1 VRTQSEKEM
10 SDNRGLAKVGIVA
23 LLAAM
28 LVIPA
33 ALYVIPVVQAQGTFS
48 AWLKIVTPSWNGKP
62 CDGAP
67 PLTNPPMRACPDPD
81 FTGFADRYNLTG
93 QWYFVEVY
101 RETPAGILFGGK
113 FYPNATGFVKI
124 SWPDTWTNLTVVVK
138 AKSYDG
144 TEVGAGTLYD
154 GIIVYMLVVNASP
167 GYLQAKF
174 GISTTT
180 RRNAT
185 ILLDG
190 TVAHRPYGDS
200 WATLLNTAPALSRAG
215 PVDSLALFPGQ
226 FATAFND
233 PYARTAW
240 VANASVIFTP
250 FHVHTWYSVKDN
262 LSYAQVKIYEM
273 NVTTGGASL
282 IRAFVTKGDGSGYGL
297 YDPRTTGEMYPVWG
311 VRYKDNELIPI
322 PLQAINLTVRRPYMF
337 VQRAHLNVTV
347 RVWWETVLVNT
358 TFFAGR
364 DTPGGFT
371 NLGNGHVLDN
381 PPSLRDGIPTGDFY
395 ITTGPLAGRFLE
407 ALNLNYNHTTVP
419 YVTDG
424 HTDRLAIFL
433 NSTVFYWR
441 CGVRDDDLA
450 VNGTV
455 LSADTFGWGFRT
467 FNSSLFLARCKTNLR
482 DKDGNAYY
490 LQNQVGTT
498 EQPFGIPGDGYALT
512 NNPHAWPGYL
522 PQFRSYLR
530 VPNAT
535 MWMSLVGKYAGITVF
550 KELRRAVDEVYTS
563 RYYAGTVDLTTNDP
577 TKVAVDDKL
586 KTRTISDDL
595 GPYTGLRI
603 EIQYSG
609 GFMDSYGGAPQTV
622 GVFTLRNPYLIAL
635 KQTGTPQNWPNPW
648 ASPGNY
654 PEIFGTPPPKRVRLG
669 TSTTGGPI
677 VGRVESNRV
686 PPTGTFDDP
695 FITGLFFDDEGK
707 LLLVANV
714 SDIVFTFRD
723 SEGNVLDPSDV
734 EVFLIREN
742 GLPVKLLAYRFV
754 GELIPGKLAYEQV
767 GPVSWP
773 FLWRLNISATLL
785 GSPAPVY
792 VWVAFQVPED
802 LMYGIR
808 VKFAGVTVYEKDGEI
823 PKLVKTVFVD
833 KKISVFK
840 LKVLFVDCQD
850 RPLAQTP
857 AWMIDP
863 ATGSEVRF
871 NTGTDGAKDFI
882 LAGDTLTF
890 TRLYWKGVDVP
901 FLEAILPDGTRI
913 PATDGKVSIPVRG
926 DYHAPVKVRALIT
939 DFVFKTYDFQGTTAI
954 PRLNVTVYWI
964 GYNISDPA
972 RGPWYFLETMDP
984 AGYGVPDGSLAERLG
999 IVPVNKGETFNAQ
1012 RWNTSVRIGQFFS
1025 YVIQHRNATNEYIF
1039 YQMPP
1044 AVYNIVVSTVVPK
1057 DRPSYVS
1064 SDSRSPGHQF
1074 WSDVDQKPFTRII
1087 RWKPSDSSVTP
1098 TEVDGP
1104 GVKDRIVLRVFN
1116 ADLRFTQCG
1125 PIEVKLNTWAL
1136 DWKLKTIDG
1145 DLGIGDVT
1153 YKIVND
1159 NNKQIEFLDP
1169 DVLAIIGT
1177 DTTVWQPEPG
1187 IPSRGMY
1194 TTKIL
1199 TEGKHHYLYDPTL
1212 VSIYRLLNDFSL
1224 VFWNGSYRLE
1234 DVRLTTNMTFT
1245 VDKFYNRTAL
1255 PNKVWPRLN
1264 FTLQP
1269 SEALHKQQ
1277 TTYSKWVSLQNAFG
1291 YKIIVYDK
1299 ETLMVP
1305 LPVTFVKPKA
1315 VDKGG
1320 SPLENALIEVWIL
1333 DLNLTSKI
1341 DITADQGWKLLRV
1354 NNKVY
1359 NVSWSWEKK
1368 LVADRDA
1375 PQHFEK
1381 MRWDRVILNITRLLP
1396 TPPLSPKLI
1405 KVQTPPYPA
1414 KLYLRD
1420 VYDKLNITVSA
1431 KEIYVLVGK
1440 DNPRDNNPVVNTPMA
1455 TPYGLLKQAR
1465 WYTGPDGLIKS
1476 FTVPGYEGL
1485 LLLPTSGWLNETFSF
1500 EGATAL
1506 LHTKEE
1512 FHYLFNVVW
1521 KSAVVYSDNFV
1532 LDKTLVEFGAS
1543 EVYDVRFMFTLSNST
1558 RPEDA
1563 VRDLNL
1569 WIYYPNV
1576 TTWHGQKL
1584 WNVTLATLPAPQ
1596 DYKAC
1601 KDSVFPCEK
1610 RVTLISAPDADGIV
1624 EFSKIP
1630 GPRFMNTT
1638 WKYVFSANHSAVTWL
1653 KDLVATQFVLNNET
1667 FGDGALKKVTTSR
1680 ITVPIMLNAARQV
1693 SVVLLTWREEQGV
1706 PTAYPVQGYTVKLQA
1721 RRLGTTVDTGVLTKT
1736 SDAFGFATFDSDPTD
1751 VRKVF
1756 WAGLT
1761 IRYRVEPPAYVNEPD
1776 DPKWRDW
1783 MRNLNVQLVEQAYNT
1798 PTRRSSF
1805 AYFPDEEP
1813 THWAIIKEIR
1823 TDINATT
1830 GYCTG
1835 ICTYFDKDLG
1845 RTISKPFVITVNY
1858 AAVTVRAFDF
1868 NGRPLAGAFV
1878 ELVDRAS
1885 GRIAAWSYT
1894 ANASWT
1900 ARPIDIQT
1908 LLMFHRGKLLDP
1920 RPIGGAGYTAIMN
1933 LTFGAWNYDAN
1944 FDDVIDAKGVRS
1956 PLGLIIRVFWLAS
1969 DPTPTNAIGNLL
1981 PVWPFRDE
1989 TAPLPRHV
1997 KVYDSDIDET
2007 DERAKTLV
2015 VPHSEA
2021 ADGLV
2026 LPDRT
2031 ISAADPVSRGVHR
2044 DVTTA
2049 VFDFN
2054 ALLNYEGKTLPDEIL
2069 KRLEVFVY
2077 KKLGIATELSLRFTE
2092 GVGMTKGTFTIN
2104 RLPRGV
2110 YELEVRFGPAGT
2122 IFKRTFDISTVNVGT
2137 VQVEASLPFTD
2148 LSFEVTDLK
2157 GRPLTIA
2164 PGDVSIEPAVYYFRK
2179 EVAGNVITVTAL
2191 YKGAPVTITVKYTSP
2206 TYGTSATLTLTDT
2219 ADGIRTRLIGGR
2231 TLQLPVDDVVISAV
2245 DAQGRPV
2252 GGAVVTF
2259 KGVTKT
2265 TGPDGKAV
2273 FERVPLGT
2281 EDAPITYT
2289 VKVSVEGVEVYS
2301 KDEPISVARKEIS
2314 VLAQLFALTVRVV
2327 GELGQGLQGAS
2338 VQLLRA
2344 GTTVATGSADS
2355 AGAVRFERLAPASY
2369 EVRAQYKGFS
2379 GSATVTVEMLRRG
2392 EVVEIRLPVYV
2403 EVLGIPMSLATLIAL
2418 AIGIILLVIVLAIII
2433 SEYRWWRGRRLGVYA
2448 PPPPKAPAK

>member
-1 VRTQSEKEM
+1 L
-10 SDNRGLAKVGIVA
+10 DNRGLAKVGIVA

-28 LVIPA
+28 LAIPA
-33 ALYVIPVVQAQGTFS
+33 ALYVIPVVQAAGTYS
-48 AWLKIVTPSWNGKP
+48 AWLKIVTPSWNGVP
-62 CDGAP
+62 CTGAP
-67 PLTNPPMRACPDPD
+67 AVTNPPMRACPGAT
-81 FTGFADRYNLTG
+81 TGFADRYNLTG
-93 QWYFVEVY
+93 QWYWVEVY
-101 RETPAGILFGGK
+101 HERGAPFNDFLISTYGVGGTNK
-113 FYPNATGFVKI
+113 FYPNGTGFVRI
-124 SWPDTWTNLTVVVK
+124 TWPDTWTNLTIVVK

-144 TEVGAGTLYD
+144 TEVGAGSLYS

-167 GYLQAKF
+167 AYLSAKF
-174 GISTTT
+174 GLSTTT
-180 RRNAT
+180 RLNGT
-185 ILLDG
+185 VLLDG
-190 TVAHRPYGDS
+190 TPAFTASYGES
-200 WATLLNTAPALSRAG
+200 WATLLNTYSGSRSG
-215 PVDSLALFPGQ
+215 PVDSLALFPDQ
-226 FATAFND
+226 FANAFND

-282 IRAFVTKGDGSGYGL
+282 IRAFVTKGDGSGYSL
-297 YDPRTTGEMYPVWG
+297 YDPRTTNEMYPVWG
-311 VRYKDNELIPI
+311 TRYRDNDLIPI
-322 PLQAINLTVRRPYMF
+322 PLQAINLTVRRPYIF

-358 TFFAGR
+358 TFFMGR

-371 NLGNGHVLDN
+371 TLGNGHLLTG
-381 PPSLRDGIPTGDFY
+381 PTLRDGIPTGGFY
-395 ITTGPLAGRFLE
+395 ITTGPAPGRYLE
-407 ALNLNYNHTTVP
+407 ALNLNYNYTTVP
-419 YVTDG
+419 YVTGG
-424 HTDRLAIFL
+424 HSTPLALFL

-441 CGVRDDDLA
+441 CGVRDDDLE

-455 LSADTFGWGFRT
+455 VAPFTFGWGIQT
-467 FNSSLFLARCKTNLR
+467 FNSSLFLAKCKFNLR

-498 EQPFGIPGDGYALT
+498 EQPFGIPGDGFALT
-512 NNPHAWPGYL
+512 SNPHAWPGYL
-522 PQFRSYLR
+522 PQFREYLR

-535 MWMSLVGKYAGITVF
+535 VFMALRLKYGSILVFADN
-550 KELRRAVDEVYTS
+550 RRAVDEVYTS
-563 RYYAGTVDLTTNDP
+563 RYYTGTDDLITNDP
-577 TKVAVDDKL
+577 KKVAVDDKL

-595 GPYTGLRI
+595 GPYNGLRI

-609 GFMDSYGGAPQTV
+609 GFMDSYGGAAQTV
-622 GVFTLRNPYLIAL
+622 GVFTLRNPYLIAF
-635 KQTGTPQNWPNPW
+635 KRDFP
-648 ASPGNY
+648 SPGWVDPWSGAPPPDERY
-654 PEIFGTPPPKRVRLG
+654 PEKYSGSRTTPPLLVRLG
-669 TSTTGGPI
+669 ISSGGGPL
-677 VGRVESNRV
+677 VGRVENNTAYV
-686 PPTGTFDDP
+686 TDP
-695 FITGLFFDDEGK
+695 IFGFLAFRNDSK

-742 GLPVKLLAYRFV
+742 GLSVRLLAYRLV
-754 GELIPGKLAYEQV
+754 SPTPVAGRYAYEQV

-773 FLWRLNISATLL
+773 FLWRLNISVSLL
-785 GSPAPVY
+785 GPSPPVY

-808 VKFAGVTVYEKDGEI
+808 VKFAGVTVYEEPGEI
-823 PKLVKTVFVD
+823 PKLVQTVFVN
-833 KKISVFK
+833 KTISVFK
-840 LKVLFVDCQD
+840 LKVLFLDCQD

-857 AWMIDP
+857 VWMIDL
-863 ATGSEVRF
+863 ATNSEVRF
-871 NTGTDGAKDFI
+871 NTGIDGAKDFI
-882 LAGDTLTF
+882 IAGGPDKPLTF

-913 PATDGKVSIPVRG
+913 PATDGKVSIPLSG
-926 DYHAPVKVRALIT
+926 DYHAPVKVKALIE
-939 DFVFKTYDFQGTTAI
+939 DFKFKTWDFQGTFAI
-954 PRLNVTVYWI
+954 PRLNITVSWV
-964 GYNISDPA
+964 GYNISDPL
-972 RGPWYFLETMDP
+972 RRPWYFLETMDP
-984 AGYGVPDGSLAERLG
+984 RPYAIPDGSLAERLG
-999 IVPVNKGETFNAQ
+999 VTGVLTGDQFNAR
-1012 RWNTSVRIGQFFS
+1012 RWNTSVRVAQFFS
-1025 YVIQHRNATNEYIF
+1025 YVIRHDNATNEYIF

-1044 AVYNIVVSTVVPK
+1044 AIYNITVTTVVPISGFSASASPGYGFWPGETG
-1057 DRPSYVS
+1057 DRPYESTIVWRPGS
-1064 SDSRSPGHQF
+1064 SSMLPRESHVGAL
-1074 WSDVDQKPFTRII
+1074 TR
-1087 RWKPSDSSVTP
+1087 V
-1098 TEVDGP
+1098 
-1104 GVKDRIVLRVFN
+1104 VLREFN
-1116 ADLRFTQCG
+1116 VDLKFTQCG
-1125 PIEVKLNTWAL
+1125 VVNVDLKTWAL
-1136 DWKLKTIDG
+1136 HWFLEMIDG
-1145 DLGIGDVT
+1145 DLRIGDVGFDV
-1153 YKIVND
+1153 IND
-1159 NNKQIEFLDP
+1159 NFQSMTLNNRNFTRWDRLTLEYKS
-1169 DVLAIIGT
+1169 VLYGNNFR
-1177 DTTVWQPEPG
+1177 PG
-1187 IPSRGMY
+1187 PQDYS
-1194 TTKIL
+1194 
-1199 TEGKHHYLYDPTL
+1199 YLW
-1212 VSIYRLLNDFSL
+1212 
-1224 VFWNGSYRLE
+1224 WNGSYRLQ
-1234 DVRLTTNMTFT
+1234 DVRLITNMSFT
-1245 VDKFYNRTAL
+1245 VDKFYNKTAGF
-1255 PNKVWPRLN
+1255 NKVWPRLN

-1269 SEALHKQQ
+1269 NAELHQQ
-1277 TTYSKWVSLQNAFG
+1277 QRTYSKWIKLQDDFG
-1291 YKIIVYDK
+1291 YKIIIYDK
-1299 ETLMVP
+1299 DTLRAP

-1333 DLNLTSKI
+1333 NLDAAGRISITAGSGTGTLTRYYLDPVTCDLNTTTHTI
-1341 DITADQGWKLLRV
+1341 
-1354 NNKVY
+1354 
-1359 NVSWSWEKK
+1359 SWEWETKR
-1368 LVADRDA
+1368 VADRDN
-1375 PQHFEK
+1375 PQRFIQA
-1381 MRWDRVILNITRLLP
+1381 RWDRLNITIGSQSFFVQV
-1396 TPPLSPKLI
+1396 PPW
-1405 KVQTPPYPA
+1405 PA

-1420 VYDKLNITVSA
+1420 VVSGLDLIVTSRY
-1431 KEIYVLVGK
+1431 IYAAV
-1440 DNPRDNNPVVNTPMA
+1440 DNQNCFIDRNPAPEGA
-1455 TPYGLLKQAR
+1455 TTLMRYPNGLLNYSR

-1476 FTVPGYEGL
+1476 FTVSGYEGL
-1485 LLLPTSGWLNETFSF
+1485 LLLPTSGWLNHTFSA
-1500 EGATAL
+1500 EGSGSSDL
-1506 LHTKEE
+1506 EEE
-1512 FHYLFNVVW
+1512 FHYQFNVVW

-1532 LDKTLVEFGAS
+1532 LDKKFVEFGAS

-1558 RPEDA
+1558 SADHA
-1563 VRDLNL
+1563 VRNLNL

-1576 TTWHGQKL
+1576 TTWRSQNL
-1584 WNVTLATLPAPQ
+1584 WNGRLPVDYVAPLDTGRLPAPQ
-1596 DYKAC
+1596 DYLAC
-1601 KDSVFPCEK
+1601 SSSVFGCAL
-1610 RVTLISAPDADGIV
+1610 RVTLISSADADGIV

-1638 WKYVFSANHSAVTWL
+1638 WKYVFSANHSDVTWL
-1653 KDLVATQFVLNNET
+1653 RDLVATQFVLNNET
-1667 FGDGALKKVTTSR
+1667 FGDGALKSVTTSR

-1693 SVVLLTWREEQGV
+1693 SVVLLTWRDEQGV

-1721 RRLGTTVDTGVLTKT
+1721 RRLTTTVDTGVLTGV
-1736 SDAFGFATFDSDPTD
+1736 SDALGFATFDSDPTD
-1751 VRKVF
+1751 VRKIF

-1761 IRYRVEPPAYVNEPD
+1761 IRYRVEPPTYVNEPD
-1776 DPKWRDW
+1776 DAKWRDW

-1813 THWAIIKEIR
+1813 THWAITTIS

-1835 ICTYFDKDLG
+1835 LCTYFDKDLG

-1858 AAVTVRAFDF
+1858 AAVTVRAIDF

-1894 ANASWT
+1894 ANNSWT
-1900 ARPIDIQT
+1900 ARPIDIQE
-1908 LLMFHRGKLLDP
+1908 LFMFHRGKLLDP

-1944 FDDVIDAKGVRS
+1944 NDDTVDASGVRS
-1956 PLGLIIRVFWLAS
+1956 PLQMIIRVYWLAN
-1969 DPTPTNAIGNLL
+1969 DPTPNNAVGNLW

-1997 KVYDSDIDET
+1997 KVYDSDFDET
-2007 DERAKTLV
+2007 DAAAKTLV
-2015 VPHSEA
+2015 VPQTVA
-2021 ADGLV
+2021 AFGIR

-2031 ISAADPVSRGVHR
+2031 ISASDPVSRGVHR

-2049 VFDFN
+2049 VFDFK
-2054 ALLNYEGKTLPDEIL
+2054 ALLNYAGKTLPDEIL

-2077 KKLGIATELSLRFTE
+2077 KKVGATTELSLRFTE

-2110 YELEVRFGPAGT
+2110 YEIEVRFKDLPEVGA

-2148 LSFEVTDLK
+2148 LSFDVTDLK

-2164 PGDVSIEPAVYYFRK
+2164 PGDVSIEPAAYYFSK

-2191 YKGAPVTITVKYTSP
+2191 YTGAPVTITVKYTSP
-2206 TYGTSATLTLTDT
+2206 IYGESVQVKLTDT
-2219 ADGIRTRLIGGR
+2219 ADGIKTRLIGGR

-2265 TGPDGKAV
+2265 TGSDGKAV

-2281 EDAPITYT
+2281 EDAPIAYN
-2289 VKVSVEGVEVYS
+2289 VRISVEGVEVYN

-2379 GSATVTVEMLRRG
+2379 GTATVSLDALRRG

-2403 EVLGIPMSLATLIAL
+2403 EVLGIPMSLATLLAL

>member
-1 VRTQSEKEM
+1 
-10 SDNRGLAKVGIVA
+10 LAKVGIVV

-28 LVIPA
+28 LAIPA
-33 ALYVIPVVQAQGTFS
+33 ALYVIPVVQATPTYS
-48 AWLKIVTPSWNGKP
+48 AWLKIVTPSWNGVP
-62 CDGAP
+62 CTGAP
-67 PLTNPPMRACPDPD
+67 ALTNPPMRACPSTA
-81 FTGFADRYNLTG
+81 FTGFADRYNLTKF
-93 QWYFVEVY
+93 WYWVEVY
-101 RETPAGILFGGK
+101 HENLHTNTIIFYNK
-113 FYPNATGFVKI
+113 FYPNETGFVRI
-124 SWPDTWTNLTVVVK
+124 TWPQESTTPPYVWSNLTIVVK

-144 TEVGAGTLYD
+144 TEVGAGSLYS

-167 GYLQAKF
+167 GYLEAKF
-174 GISTTT
+174 GLTAGT
-180 RRNAT
+180 RQNAT

-190 TVAHRPYGDS
+190 IVAARPYGDS
-200 WATLLNTAPALSRAG
+200 WATLLNTAPALSRSG

-226 FATAFND
+226 FANAFND

-250 FHVHTWYSVKDN
+250 FHVHTWYSFKDN

-273 NVTTGGASL
+273 NITTGGASL

-297 YDPRTTGEMYPVWG
+297 YDPRTTNEMYPVWG
-311 VRYKDNELIPI
+311 DRYKDNELIPI
-322 PLQAINLTVRRPYMF
+322 PLQAIHLGLKRPYKVF
-337 VQRAHLNVTV
+337 FYGPPPVDLRAHLNVTV

-364 DTPGGFT
+364 DIFGFT
-371 NLGNGHVLDN
+371 TLGDGELLTTL
-381 PPSLRDGIPTGDFY
+381 PSPALRDGIPTGDFY
-395 ITTGPLAGRFLE
+395 AGTTPLLE
-407 ALNLNYNHTTVP
+407 AFNLNYNYTTVP
-419 YVTDG
+419 YVSIG
-424 HTDRLAIFL
+424 HSVPLAIFL

-455 LSADTFGWGFRT
+455 YDPNNFGWGLRT
-467 FNSSLFLARCKTNLR
+467 FNSSLFLAKCKFNLR

-498 EQPFGIPGDGYALT
+498 EEPFGIPGDGYALT
-512 NNPHAWPGYL
+512 SNPHAWPGYL
-522 PQFRSYLR
+522 PEFREYLR

-535 MWMSLVGKYAGITVF
+535 VWMNLRFKYGSILVFA
-550 KELRRAVDEVYTS
+550 ENRRAVDEVYTS
-563 RYYAGTVDLTTNDP
+563 RYYTGTDDLITNDP
-577 TKVAVDDKL
+577 KKVAVDGYL
-586 KTRTISDDL
+586 KTRSISDDP
-595 GPYTGLRI
+595 GPYNGLRI

-609 GFMDSYGGAPQTV
+609 GFMDSYGGAAQTV
-622 GVFTLRNPYLIAL
+622 GVFTLRNPYLIVL
-635 KQTGTPQNWPNPW
+635 KQVSAPQNWPNPW

-654 PEIFGTPPPKRVRLG
+654 PEIFSTTPKRVRLG

-677 VGRVESNRV
+677 VGRVEDNTVSV
-686 PPTGTFDDP
+686 DDP
-695 FITGLFFDDEGK
+695 ILGSLTFDDEGK

-742 GLPVKLLAYRFV
+742 GLPVRLMAYRLV
-754 GELIPGKLAYEQV
+754 PSASTADRYAYEQV

-773 FLWRLNISATLL
+773 FLWRLNISASLL
-785 GSPAPVY
+785 GSPAPDY

-808 VKFAGVTVYEKDGEI
+808 VKFAGVTIYEESGEI
-823 PKLVKTVFVD
+823 PKLVQTVFVD

-857 AWMIDP
+857 AYMIDL
-863 ATGSEVRF
+863 ATNSEVRF
-871 NTGTDGAKDFI
+871 NTGSDGAKDFI
-882 LAGDTLTF
+882 VAGGPDKPLTF

-913 PATDGKVSIPVRG
+913 PATDGKVSIPLSG
-926 DYHAPVKVRALIT
+926 DYHAPVKVKALIE
-939 DFVFKTYDFQGTTAI
+939 DFKFKTFDYQGTFAI
-954 PRLNVTVYWI
+954 PRLNITVFWV
-964 GYNISDPA
+964 GYNISDPL
-972 RGPWYFLETMDP
+972 RRPWYFLETMDP
-984 AGYGVPDGSLAERLG
+984 RPYAIPDGTLAERLG
-999 IVPVNKGETFNAQ
+999 VVPVGQGATFDAQ
-1012 RWNTSVRIGQFFS
+1012 RWNTSVRVAQFFS
-1025 YVIQHRNATNEYIF
+1025 YVIQHKNATNEYIF

-1044 AVYNIVVSTVVPK
+1044 AVYNITVTTVIPIPPESESASPGYQFWPGETG
-1057 DRPSYVS
+1057 DRPYE
-1064 SDSRSPGHQF
+1064 SRIVWRPG
-1074 WSDVDQKPFTRII
+1074 S
-1087 RWKPSDSSVTP
+1087 SSVLPRESHAGALTR
-1098 TEVDGP
+1098 V
-1104 GVKDRIVLRVFN
+1104 VLREFN
-1116 ADLRFTQCG
+1116 VDLEFTQCG
-1125 PIEVKLNTWAL
+1125 VVNVDLRTWAL
-1136 DWKLKTIDG
+1136 HWYLEMIDSDLK
-1145 DLGIGDVT
+1145 IGDVSFD
-1153 YKIVND
+1153 IIND
-1159 NNKQIEFLDP
+1159 NFVSMTLGLGNSTRWNKLTLEYKS
-1169 DVLAIIGT
+1169 VLYGT
-1177 DTTVWQPEPG
+1177 NYRPPFASAAQDY
-1187 IPSRGMY
+1187 S
-1194 TTKIL
+1194 
-1199 TEGKHHYLYDPTL
+1199 YLW
-1212 VSIYRLLNDFSL
+1212 
-1224 VFWNGSYRLE
+1224 WNGSYRLQ
-1234 DVRLTTNMTFT
+1234 DVRLITNMSFT
-1245 VDKFYNRTAL
+1245 VDKFYNKTAGF
-1255 PNKVWPRLN
+1255 NKVWPRLN

-1269 SEALHKQQ
+1269 NAELHQQ
-1277 TTYSKWVSLQNAFG
+1277 QRTYSKWVSLQNDFG

-1299 ETLMVP
+1299 ETLRAP
-1305 LPVTFVKPKA
+1305 LPVTFVKPRA

-1333 DLNLTSKI
+1333 DIDLSSRI
-1341 DITADQGWKLLRV
+1341 DISALSQTTPVARTRYYFGPGCTLNARPFNITWQ
-1354 NNKVY
+1354 
-1359 NVSWSWEKK
+1359 WETKR
-1368 LVADRDA
+1368 VADPDA
-1375 PQHFEK
+1375 PQRFKEVK
-1381 MRWDRVILNITRLLP
+1381 WDRVRITVNL
-1396 TPPLSPKLI
+1396 TTTIFVQVPPD
-1405 KVQTPPYPA
+1405 PA
-1414 KLYLRD
+1414 KLYLRNVTAGLD
-1420 VYDKLNITVSA
+1420 LVVTSRYVYATV
-1431 KEIYVLVGK
+1431 
-1440 DNPRDNNPVVNTPMA
+1440 DNPTCFIDRNPAPEGA
-1455 TPYGLLKQAR
+1455 TTLMRYPNGLLNYSR

-1476 FTVPGYEGL
+1476 FTIPGYEGL
-1485 LLLPTSGWLNETFSF
+1485 LLLPTSGWLNHTFSA
-1500 EGATAL
+1500 EGSSSSPL
-1506 LHTKEE
+1506 KEE
-1512 FHYLFNVVW
+1512 FHYQFNVVW

-1532 LDKTLVEFGAS
+1532 LDKELVEFGAS

-1558 RPEDA
+1558 DPALA
-1563 VRDLNL
+1563 VRNLNL

-1576 TTWHGQKL
+1576 TTWWSNNL
-1584 WNVTLATLPAPQ
+1584 WNATLPVVYDPPVGSNLPAPQ
-1596 DYKAC
+1596 DYRAC
-1601 KDSVFPCEK
+1601 SDSVFRCAL
-1610 RVTLISAPDADGIV
+1610 RVTLISSADADGVV

-1638 WKYVFSANHSAVTWL
+1638 WKYVFSANHSDVTWL

-1667 FGDGALKKVTTSR
+1667 FGDGKLKEVTKSS
-1680 ITVPIMLNAARQV
+1680 IDVPIMLNAAKQV
-1693 SVVLLTWREEQGV
+1693 SVVLLTWRDEQGV

-1721 RRLGTTVDTGVLTKT
+1721 RRLGTPVDTGVLTAV
-1736 SDAFGFATFDSDPTD
+1736 SDALGFATFNSDPTD

-1776 DPKWRDW
+1776 DTRWRDW
-1783 MRNLNVQLVEQAYNT
+1783 MRYLNVQLVEQAYNT

-1813 THWAIIKEIR
+1813 THWAI
-1823 TDINATT
+1823 TT
-1830 GYCTG
+1830 ISTTFDPDGFCIG
-1835 ICTYFDKDLG
+1835 LCTYFDKEQG
-1845 RTISKPFVITVNY
+1845 RTVSKPFVITVNY
-1858 AAVTVRAFDF
+1858 AAVTVRAIDF

-1894 ANASWT
+1894 ANTSWT
-1900 ARPIDIQT
+1900 ARPIDIQE
-1908 LLMFHRGKLLDP
+1908 LFMFHRGKLLDP

-1933 LTFGAWNYDAN
+1933 LTFGKWNYDAN
-1944 FDDVIDAKGVRS
+1944 NDDTVDASGVRN
-1956 PLGLIIRVFWLAS
+1956 PLQMIIRVYWLS
-1969 DPTPTNAIGNLL
+1969 NDPTPNNAVGNLL

-1997 KVYDSDIDET
+1997 KVYDSDFDET
-2007 DERAKTLV
+2007 DAAAKTLV

-2021 ADGLV
+2021 AFGIR

-2031 ISAADPVSRGVHR
+2031 ISASDPVSRGVHR

-2049 VFDFN
+2049 VFDFK
-2054 ALLNYEGKTLPDEIL
+2054 ALLNYAGKTLPDEIL

-2077 KKLGIATELSLRFTE
+2077 KKVGVTTELSLRFTE
-2092 GVGMTKGTFTIN
+2092 GVGMTQGTFTIN

-2110 YELEVRFGPAGT
+2110 YEIEVRFAALPERI

-2164 PGDVSIEPAVYYFRK
+2164 PGDVSIEPAAYYFRR
-2179 EVAGNVITVTAL
+2179 EVAGNVITITAL
-2191 YKGAPVTITVKYTSP
+2191 YTGAPVTITVKYSSP
-2206 TYGTSATLTLTDT
+2206 TYGTSVQVTLTDT
-2219 ADGIRTRLIGGR
+2219 AEGIRTRLIGGR
-2231 TLQLPVDDVVISAV
+2231 TLQLPVDDVVITAV

-2265 TGPDGKAV
+2265 TGSDGKAV

-2281 EDAPITYT
+2281 EDAPIAYN
-2289 VKVSVEGVEVYS
+2289 VRVSVEGVEVYN

-2327 GELGQGLQGAS
+2327 GDLGQGLQGAS

-2379 GSATVTVEMLRRG
+2379 GTATVSLDALRRG

-2403 EVLGIPMSLATLIAL
+2403 EVLGIPMSLATLLAL
-2418 AIGIILLVIVLAIII
+2418 VIGIILLVIVLAIII